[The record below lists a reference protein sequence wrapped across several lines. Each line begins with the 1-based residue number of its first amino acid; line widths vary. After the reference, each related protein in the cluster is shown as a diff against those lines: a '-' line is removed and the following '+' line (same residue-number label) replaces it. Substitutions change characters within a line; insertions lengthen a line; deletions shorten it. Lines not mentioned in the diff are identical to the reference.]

1 VTGRLRTPAL
11 RAPAFWAVALVTAA
25 GCAPGGYY
33 NTSQSALDSLLTSQA
48 EMMKRVSTLERKL
61 DATREAQQVTRA
73 NTDSRLLEI
82 SQRLDVLGGQL
93 EESGVRFT
101 SLSQKLDTV
110 KHKLSAADSARA
122 AGRAAA
128 ADSAAA
134 LDPEAMYQAAYSDV
148 AAGRYSLARESFQT
162 YLKHFPDTEVSDNAQ
177 YWIGECNYVTGD
189 FAGAIAEFQKVIEV
203 YPKGDKVP
211 AALLKLGISYA
222 RLRNTEEANKY
233 YRTLVQKYPKTPEA
247 AAAKERL
254 GQKS

>member
-1 VTGRLRTPAL
+1 MTGRAAHSFR
-11 RAPAFWAVALVTAA
+11 AVALWAAAISMAA

-48 EMMKRVSTLERKL
+48 ELMKRVGALERKV

-73 NTDSRLLEI
+73 NTDTRLLEI

-93 EESGVRFT
+93 EESGARFT
-101 SLSQKLDTV
+101 QLSQKVDTV
-110 KHKLSAADSARA
+110 KYKLSSADSARVA
-122 AGRAAA
+122 AGMAAR
-128 ADSAAA
+128 DSAGT

-177 YWIGECNYVTGD
+177 YWIGECDYVTGD
-189 FAGAIAEFQKVIEV
+189 FAGAIAEFQKVIES

-211 AALLKLGISYA
+211 AALLKIGISYA
-222 RLRNTEEANKY
+222 RLKNTEEANKY
-233 YRTLVQKYPKTPEA
+233 YKMLVQKYPKSPEA

>member
-1 VTGRLRTPAL
+1 MTGRAAHSFRAAAL
-11 RAPAFWAVALVTAA
+11 WAAAISTAA

-48 EMMKRVSTLERKL
+48 ELMKRVGALERKV

-73 NTDSRLLEI
+73 NTDTRLLEI

-93 EESGVRFT
+93 EESGARFT
-101 SLSQKLDTV
+101 QLSQKVDTV
-110 KHKLSAADSARA
+110 KYKLSSADSARA
-122 AGRAAA
+122 AAGMAAR
-128 ADSAAA
+128 DSTAT

-148 AAGRYSLARESFQT
+148 AAGRYNLARESFQT

-189 FAGAIAEFQKVIEV
+189 FAGAIAEFQKVIES

-211 AALLKLGISYA
+211 AALLKIGISYA
-222 RLRNTEEANKY
+222 RLKNTEEANKY
-233 YRTLVQKYPKTPEA
+233 YKALVQKYPKSPEA